1 MPATPSA
8 KVLIVDD
15 EPNIALAIE
24 FLMQQQGYQT
34 QKAHDGRQ
42 ALAALAHFQPD
53 LIILDVMMPHMDGLE
68 LAHEVRKQAALSDT
82 QIIFLTAKGT
92 QRDKMDGY
100 SAGGDLYL
108 TKPFD
113 NQELVRKVEELLE

>member
-1 MPATPSA
+1 MPATPPA

-42 ALAALAHFQPD
+42 ALEALAHFQPD

-68 LAHEVRKQAALSDT
+68 VAHEVRKQAALSDT

-100 SAGGDLYL
+100 GAGGDLYL

-113 NQELVRKVEELLE
+113 NKELVRKVGDMLE